1 VFRFMHVFTSRI
13 ENADAVGIHVIEST
27 AHDEETMN
35 TLIQLFDGVV
45 RTDEDRSVTL
55 QLPGVD
61 TEAVE
66 P

>member
-1 VFRFMHVFTSRI
+1 MHVFTSRI
-13 ENADAVGIHVIEST
+13 ENADAVGVHVIEST

-55 QLPGVD
+55 QFPGVD
-61 TEAVE
+61 TETVG